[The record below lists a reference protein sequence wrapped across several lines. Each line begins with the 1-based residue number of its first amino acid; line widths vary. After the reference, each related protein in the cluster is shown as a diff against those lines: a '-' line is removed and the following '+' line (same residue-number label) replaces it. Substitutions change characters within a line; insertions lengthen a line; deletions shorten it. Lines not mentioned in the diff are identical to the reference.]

1 MSKKEYFDRYA
12 HRWDEFQHEIDSEQ
26 LETLLRKF
34 EIRKGD
40 WILDVGT
47 GTGIL
52 LPYLAESVGKEGKVF
67 ALDFSSEMLSI
78 AKSKLTDPGISFI
91 NSPVEG
97 MPLGDR
103 MLDRVICFASF
114 PHFEDKPR
122 ALQEMSRVL
131 KEKGKLFI
139 AHLLSSEE
147 IRKHHLEAGG
157 AIRNDTLPSSRVMK
171 NMMIKAKFK
180 KIKIIDQ
187 PSLYLAQGER
197 W

>member
-34 EIRKGD
+34 EIQKGD

-78 AKSKLTDPGISFI
+78 AKSKLTDRGISFI

-97 MPLGDR
+97 MPLGDE

-122 ALQEMSRVL
+122 TLQEMSRVL

-180 KIKIIDQ
+180 GIKIIDR
-187 PSLYLAQGER
+187 PSLYLAQGEKG
-197 W
+197 